1 MNNEDR
7 YHTTSWDGGQ
17 VRREEPATHPSAQK
31 SRPAGSGGTGGKKK
45 KKKRGNPLLNILLW
59 LVIVAVS
66 SAILAGVGWML
77 ANDLCALN
85 KTPANEE
92 PKEITVKVEEAW
104 HTGTETFTKKDKNN
118 EEKEYTAETYDM
130 KQVASMLK
138 EEGLIEYEW
147 FFRLFS
153 WVMHGE
159 RKVGAGSYKLNTDM
173 DYRALIYGMMPG
185 GDTEVAETVDV
196 TIPEGYNVSQIIA
209 LLAEKGIS
217 TEEKL
222 TDAAANHV
230 FEGYGFVDNE
240 NLGSI
245 TRLEGYLYPDTY
257 NFYVGRDP
265 ALAFNAM
272 LNNFKKQIYTDSEIS
287 GLLSDWEES
296 GYSFSDIITIASLIE
311 KETDGTDR
319 DKIASVIYNR
329 LKNAGETNYLLQI
342 DAALV
347 YAAGRPITQADYTDL
362 DSPYNLYQH
371 TGLPP
376 TPIANPGRQSIL
388 AALQPASTNYYF
400 YVLDGKTHVFSETL
414 AQHQKAVAAAS
425 GGN

>member
-17 VRREEPATHPSAQK
+17 VRREEPAPHPSTQK
-31 SRPAGSGGTGGKKK
+31 SRQAGSGGTGGKKK